1 MIDQAKE
8 SIIYDKFQ
16 NMKPEIQK
24 IMESE
29 EFQHQ
34 GGVIGKDYELYMEP
48 MEPALESQ
56 ELEETQMLVRSPMIE
71 FISPPQKI
79 QEQL

>member
-1 MIDQAKE
+1 
-8 SIIYDKFQ
+8 
-16 NMKPEIQK
+16 
-24 IMESE
+24 MESE

-56 ELEETQMLVRSPMIE
+56 EIE
-71 FISPPQKI
+71 
-79 QEQL
+79 